1 MSQAENRRAFL
12 KNGVLAASA
21 AIAGAS
27 LVGNRLSGQ
36 TVAMRPI
43 SLPELPPKPAQ
54 VVTAKLLPGFV
65 QSAVSTSG
73 ATIPV
78 VHKDDTPTLLL
89 LHGHPATHAPLH

>member
-43 SLPELPPKPAQ
+43 SLPELPPKRRRM
-54 VVTAKLLPGFV
+54 
-65 QSAVSTSG
+65 
-73 ATIPV
+73 
-78 VHKDDTPTLLL
+78 
-89 LHGHPATHAPLH
+89 